1 MKKKDIN
8 INEDKLNID
17 YLNLD
22 LEDCLV
28 YPLDYLEITL
38 LKMWIE
44 IPNYS
49 EISRQ
54 TRIPRGEVSKLV
66 KAGLKRYQV

>member
-22 LEDCLV
+22 LESSVVD
-28 YPLDYLEITL
+28 PEDYLEIAL
-38 LKMWIE
+38 LKRWIE

-54 TRIPRGEVSKLV
+54 S
-66 KAGLKRYQV
+66 ANGLCLRNGL

>member
-22 LEDCLV
+22 LEHSVVD
-28 YPLDYLEITL
+28 PLDYLEITL

-54 TRIPRGEVSKLV
+54 TRIPRYAISKYV
-66 KAGLKRYQV
+66 KELFH